1 MYRTAIVRQEKYD
14 DVSGL
19 IILSRSTSQTSYSR
33 SISYSAKADTVDGAM
48 VLIDPTTKTFTSAS
62 SLSELKSK
70 YIDLN
75 GAIYYIPADATFS
88 QVNVGNG
95 TIVTSYTI
103 QASKAKRMYV
113 VGFRIFSGVSEKNA
127 VQKVNIT
134 AASNNGD
141 DLMIGSVCSSCLN
154 VKIISTEGNIA
165 VYKGDELTVYKVAPN
180 GTETQ
185 IGVYNVSE
193 AAWISK
199 WQYRIIAYDN
209 VIKLDRDITGWL
221 RGLTGWPYALTE
233 FYGMLATECGLESG
247 YSTWS
252 GASSFMVHR
261 FDVADGTTGRQLM
274 GSICEVMGNYC
285 IAQTDGKLSANWYRV
300 GYIKLYP
307 TARAVEAGNEYEQHW
322 LQNAL
327 SYGDFNVQDVGY
339 VQIREEQSEDAAL
352 WPDYG
357 TDADVSNAY
366 IITGN
371 PILMAHPTYLGTST
385 ATNSVRNALTKIAS
399 RFDYTQYRPFKVTI
413 PELPMARAGMYV
425 QFFENENSIYPT
437 FIAPITSMK
446 WSGHKMTL
454 ECTAKQTRS
463 TADSPENWSNTQL
476 AQYSDRVI
484 SRTPQEQLF
493 EKMAGSTPGVNLTD
507 GKIFTDKDF
516 RHSGHTVEH
525 YGTDCWYYS
534 ASDNDEKSLEAWM
547 DGHLA
552 EMPAYSSRT
561 LVFGCYP
568 AVSGPRICGT
578 LYRDETT
585 NNAVF
590 YGASYG
596 GNGTI
601 FVKAKLTGTWAAMK
615 KLALS

>member
-62 SLSELKSK
+62 SLSELKST

-103 QASKAKRMYV
+103 QASKAKRMHV

-185 IGVYNVSE
+185 IGVYNVAE

-221 RGLTGWPYALTE
+221 RSLTGWPYALTE
-233 FYGMLATECGLESG
+233 FYGMLAAECGLESG

-252 GASSFMVHR
+252 GASSFMVHK
-261 FDVADGTTGRQLM
+261 FDVDDGTTGRQLM
-274 GSICEVMGNYC
+274 GTICEVMGDYC
-285 IAQTDGKLSANWYRV
+285 IAQPNGKLTANWYRTE
-300 GYIKLYP
+300 YIELFPLKSI
-307 TARAVEAGNEYEQHW
+307 VDKNDSDEQYFY
-322 LQNAL
+322 QGSL
-327 SYGDFNVQDVGY
+327 SYGDFNVEDVGY

-357 TDADVSNAY
+357 ADADVSNAY

-371 PILMAHPTYLGTST
+371 PILLSHPTYLTDST
-385 ATNSVRNALTKIAS
+385 ATNSVRNALTKIAA
-399 RFDYTQYRPFKVTI
+399 RFDYTSYRPFKVTI
-413 PELPMARAGMYV
+413 PELLDAAVGKYA
-425 QFFENENSIYPT
+425 
-437 FIAPITSMK
+437 FIHDDKRNILFISPITSIK
-446 WSGHKMTL
+446 WSGHKMKL
-454 ECTAKQTRS
+454 ECTAPQTRA

-493 EKMAGSTPGVNLTD
+493 QKMAGSTPGLNLTD
-507 GKIFTDKDF
+507 GKISMNQDFTHD
-516 RHSGHTVEH
+516 GMTVSVANH
-525 YGTDCWYYS
+525 YYNGNSDTD
-534 ASDNDEKSLEAWM
+534 ETGLEAWL
-547 DGHLA
+547 DTQLA
-552 EMPAYSSRT
+552 TMPDMSVRDVAVRSA
-561 LVFGCYP
+561 P
-568 AVSGPRICGT
+568 VSGS
-578 LYRDETT
+578 
-585 NNAVF
+585 VF
-590 YGASYG
+590 YCRLCRHNSNYAVL
-596 GNGTI
+596 NGCTYDELI
-601 FVKAKLTGTWAAMK
+601 VIKKRTSGTWKASKTMRIGG
-615 KLALS
+615 

>member
-274 GSICEVMGNYC
+274 GSICEVMGDYC
-285 IAQTDGKLSANWYRV
+285 IAQSNGKLTANWYRTE
-300 GYIKLYP
+300 YIELFPLKSILD
-307 TARAVEAGNEYEQHW
+307 TSDSDEQYFY
-322 LQNAL
+322 QGSL
-327 SYGDFNVQDVGY
+327 SYGDFNVEDVGY

-357 TDADVSNAY
+357 ADADVSNAY

-371 PILMAHPTYLGTST
+371 PILLSHPTYLTDST
-385 ATNSVRNALTKIAS
+385 ATNSVRNALTKIAA

-413 PELPMARAGMYV
+413 PELLDAAVGKYA
-425 QFFENENSIYPT
+425 
-437 FIAPITSMK
+437 FIHDDKRNIIFISPITSMK

-454 ECTAKQTRS
+454 ECTAKQSRA

-493 EKMAGSTPGVNLTD
+493 EKMSGATPGLNLTD
-507 GKIFTDKDF
+507 GKISMDKDF
-516 RHSGHTVEH
+516 RNNGMTVEH

-547 DGHLA
+547 DGHLS

-561 LVFGCYP
+561 LAFACYP

-590 YGASYG
+590 HGASYG
-596 GNGTI
+596 GYGTI
-601 FVKAKLTGTWAAMK
+601 FVKSKLSGTWYATKKLT
-615 KLALS
+615 LS